1 VAARADDTSS
11 SDSEEEKSVHSEE
24 ESIASDC
31 DVPIPAYWTNKAHRG
46 DFLEDETTCTHVG
59 FDQMVYVQG
68 DLCSKF
74 GELLD
79 TTFRPITTQDRPCP
93 KPDANKCA
101 RVPGGCP
108 CVKPGGDPGLPTKY
122 VLRRVIRVEDSEM
135 WVKYIERRNA
145 IQLVREATGD
155 VNKCNP
161 EVMTQPVTNANEDMF
176 VPLDSSLNEAYLW
189 HGTHVRAALSIAQN
203 DFRLDL
209 AGSGAGTMYGKGA
222 YMAES
227 ITKADEY
234 AEDEPGGYYDGVFAV
249 LLLRVCLGKYYY
261 TTSRDTTAKDK
272 VLSGAYDSTLGDR
285 AAAVNTFREFVVY
298 NSDQLYP
305 EYVVLYQRQFAA
317 ADPDRLER
325 AAKIPFHLELP
336 VYWRNVHMNPS
347 NDKFRAKLKVR
358 PSTQKLIAKLVTGA
372 VASGRVIVEMVHR
385 IEDSQMWTR
394 YAEFRQEVKA
404 ALLLDS
410 GSPHDE
416 IETWRA
422 PSNVAETR
430 STEDWNTFMET
441 PVLREGLTKLAF
453 ECTWRDQD
461 YGNKKGEVMAHL
473 VDSSVKDTFQ

>member
-1 VAARADDTSS
+1 
-11 SDSEEEKSVHSEE
+11 
-24 ESIASDC
+24 
-31 DVPIPAYWTNKAHRG
+31 
-46 DFLEDETTCTHVG
+46 
-59 FDQMVYVQG
+59 
-68 DLCSKF
+68 
-74 GELLD
+74 
-79 TTFRPITTQDRPCP
+79 
-93 KPDANKCA
+93 
-101 RVPGGCP
+101 
-108 CVKPGGDPGLPTKY
+108 
-122 VLRRVIRVEDSEM
+122 
-135 WVKYIERRNA
+135 
-145 IQLVREATGD
+145 
-155 VNKCNP
+155 
-161 EVMTQPVTNANEDMF
+161 
-176 VPLDSSLNEAYLW
+176 
-189 HGTHVRAALSIAQN
+189 
-203 DFRLDL
+203 
-209 AGSGAGTMYGKGA
+209 MYGKGA

-272 VLSGAYDSTLGDR
+272 LLSGAYDSTLGDR

-317 ADPDRLER
+317 DDPDRLER

-347 NDKFRAKLKVR
+347 NDTFRAKFKVR

-372 VASGRVIVEMVHR
+372 VASVKVIVEMVHR

-410 GSPHDE
+410 DSPNDE
-416 IETWRA
+416 VVTWRA
-422 PSNVAETR
+422 PSEVADTT
-430 STEDWNTFMET
+430 STEDWKTFMET

-453 ECTWRDQD
+453 ECTWKDQD
-461 YGNKKGEVMAHL
+461 HGNKKGKVMAHL
-473 VDSSVKDTFQ
+473 VDSSGKKHVSVNLFGVCRADGRKGWTPVKRVLEADSNMLVTAGQHTSTGVKIVFEYKTGGGVATSSSLKTFSALLSMKELVVLHQCVELAIALHPMSWMGNLMQDMFSQTNYWR